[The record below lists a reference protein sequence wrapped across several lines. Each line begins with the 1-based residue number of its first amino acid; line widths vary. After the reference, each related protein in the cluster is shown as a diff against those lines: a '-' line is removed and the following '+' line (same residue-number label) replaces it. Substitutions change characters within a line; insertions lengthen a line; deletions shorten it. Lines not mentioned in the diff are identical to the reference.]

1 MSFRQAQALYKKN
14 MQQAEQYKKLQ
25 GKGSK
30 ESATP
35 VSTTTTVSHTVS
47 QQKAPSS
54 EGKQQTGVHAYREK
68 ALQTASRG
76 DLTLLLYNGCI
87 KFVDKAK
94 QAIESDDMEAKNKYM
109 IRAQDIIRE
118 LMVTL
123 KTDSEIG
130 QNMFRLY
137 DFIHHRLME
146 ANINNDLK
154 ALEEARSFIVDF
166 RDTWK
171 EMMKIERKERFGDGG
186 KA

>member
-1 MSFRQAQALYKKN
+1 MSFHHAQAVYKKN
-14 MQQAEQYKKLQ
+14 MQQTEQFKKYQ
-25 GKGSK
+25 GEKQKSGFSSV
-30 ESATP
+30 SA
-35 VSTTTTVSHTVS
+35 TTTVSSTPQQTTS
-47 QQKAPSS
+47 QQ
-54 EGKQQTGVHAYREK
+54 EGKSNGVNAYREK

-94 QAIESDDMEAKNKYM
+94 QAMESDDMEAKNKYI

-123 KTDSEIG
+123 KTDTEIG

-137 DFIHHRLME
+137 DFIHHRLVE
-146 ANINNDLK
+146 SNINNDVK
-154 ALEEARSFIVDF
+154 ALEEARSFIVEF